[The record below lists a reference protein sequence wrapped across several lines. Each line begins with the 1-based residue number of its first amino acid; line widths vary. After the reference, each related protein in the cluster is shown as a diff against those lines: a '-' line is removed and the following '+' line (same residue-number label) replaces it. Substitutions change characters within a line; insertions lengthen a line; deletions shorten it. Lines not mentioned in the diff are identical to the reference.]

1 MKQKECKAGE
11 WTTIIKNFGTGYAR
25 TFEVSLAAINEGEE
39 IAGEFEET
47 PYFWI
52 FAEKPRRGELSSS
65 MQFHRK
71 WINGRYKVRL
81 KPSIDIRVSIK

>member
-1 MKQKECKAGE
+1 MKQKDCKAGE
-11 WTTIIKNFGTGYAR
+11 WTTVIKNFGSGYAR
-25 TFEVSLAAINEGEE
+25 IFEVSISPASDGQEIDGEY
-39 IAGEFEET
+39 EET

-52 FAEKPRRGELSSS
+52 FAQTPRTGKLASK

-81 KPSIDIRVSIK
+81 KSTIDIRVSIK